1 MKSPRLLALLAATVF
16 TAAAAPVFAG
26 LNTAI
31 IVLPVETT
39 RSAPAVALVQPAD
52 YLCAVVTLH
61 TTTKDVDRQSA
72 AMRDSLQRLTTTIE
86 KAPRFQLHQGAARF
100 AGNPGPLFSAKNG
113 SDPANLSTNLR
124 ILFPLQGTNDIF
136 ESLRQLRRFVTTL
149 APAPD
154 TELTLVSIS
163 LAVNEPEQY
172 RPRLLQLIAEQT
184 RNIQQSFGTRSLI
197 IDGLQNPVLVRQ
209 VDDSN
214 VELSVDYQISANV
227 ESRP

>member
-1 MKSPRLLALLAATVF
+1 MKSPRLIALLAAFAMAVP
-16 TAAAAPVFAG
+16 AFAG

-31 IVLPVETT
+31 IVLPVETQ

-52 YLCAVVTLH
+52 YLCAVVTLR
-61 TTTKDVDRQSA
+61 TTTKDIDRQSA
-72 AMRDSLQRLTTTIE
+72 AMRDGLQRITAAIE
-86 KAPRFQLHQGAARF
+86 KAPRFQLHQGPARF
-100 AGNPGPLFSAKNG
+100 AGNPGPLFSAKTG
-113 SDPANLSTNLR
+113 SDPANLATNLR
-124 ILFPLQGTNDIF
+124 ILFPLQGTNDVF
-136 ESLRQLRRFVTTL
+136 ESLRQLRRFIGTL
-149 APAPD
+149 APGAD
-154 TELTLVSIS
+154 SELSLVSIS

-172 RPRLLQLIAEQT
+172 RPRLLQLISEQART
-184 RNIQQSFGTRSLI
+184 IQQSFGTRSLI